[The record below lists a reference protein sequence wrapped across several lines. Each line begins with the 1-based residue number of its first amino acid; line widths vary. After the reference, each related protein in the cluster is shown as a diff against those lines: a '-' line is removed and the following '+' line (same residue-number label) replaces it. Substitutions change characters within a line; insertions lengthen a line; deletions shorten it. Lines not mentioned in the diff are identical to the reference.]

1 VGVVPRN
8 NAVQFITMRKKQNR
22 DDQITLR
29 LAGTLRAALED
40 EAAAES
46 RGLSSLV
53 RKVLVD
59 HAAQRILSRETAA
72 DANAGAP
79 R

>member
-1 VGVVPRN
+1 
-8 NAVQFITMRKKQNR
+8 MKKFDNQVC
-22 DDQITLR
+22 IK
-29 LAGTLRAALED
+29 LAGPLRAVLEA

-59 HAAQRILSRETAA
+59 HATQRILSRETAV

>member
-1 VGVVPRN
+1 MAKRN
-8 NAVQFITMRKKQNR
+8 DA
-22 DDQITLR
+22 QICLK
-29 LAGTLRAALED
+29 LAGPLRETLEA

-59 HAAQRILSRETAA
+59 HATQRILSRETAA
-72 DANAGAP
+72 KAGAA